1 MLMIVMFMIG
11 MRMLMGA
18 VFTGVIVALAGCVPT
33 MGVIMSVL
41 MPMIVTVFVGVRMA
55 MSFIAMLVRVV
66 MLVLVRML
74 VRMTVR
80 MRMFI
85 DFRKF
90 HGAASLDA
98 DPGSSRYCRGSRVR
112 TQPPDRPAG

>member
-1 MLMIVMFMIG
+1 MLMIG

-33 MGVIMSVL
+33 MGVM
-41 MPMIVTVFVGVRMA
+41 
-55 MSFIAMLVRVV
+55 
-66 MLVLVRML
+66 

-80 MRMFI
+80 MRVFI